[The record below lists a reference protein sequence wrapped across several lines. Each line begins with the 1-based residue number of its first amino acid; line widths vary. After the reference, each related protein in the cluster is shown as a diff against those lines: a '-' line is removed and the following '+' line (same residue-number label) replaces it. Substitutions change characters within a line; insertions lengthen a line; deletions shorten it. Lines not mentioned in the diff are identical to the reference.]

1 MRIVA
6 GEAVWENV
14 LMKSA
19 LSEESDHPVH
29 LVYFT
34 VSHDSFSG
42 QQRPRLDCANAWLIW
57 VLVVRIRD
65 NSTYVMLIII
75 LLHKKQCLTL
85 LTAVH

>member
-34 VSHDSFSG
+34 VSHDSVSG
-42 QQRPRLDCANAWLIW
+42 QQRPRLDCANAW

-65 NSTYVMLIII
+65 NSTFVMLIII